1 MVQQFQPVFHDGKL
15 RSFPKVMDEN
25 NNEKPAGKPSPTQ
38 LKNDSIANELVNA
51 RKVLGWTQTE
61 LHQRTGISRETIKQ
75 YETGR
80 NLPGARE
87 IRLLSAAL
95 KISPNRLLLGTED
108 FDSSMSPLKG
118 LAKAG
123 DGVTDAEGFRAYM
136 QFLGI
141 YAFLLPSERAAILTL
156 IEPILLSRKSAQD
169 VKTMLD
175 MFGEMADV
183 TWPIMGQ
190 MNAKKDEDGKT

>member
-1 MVQQFQPVFHDGKL
+1 
-15 RSFPKVMDEN
+15 MDEN
-25 NNEKPAGKPSPTQ
+25 NNEKPVGKPTSVQ

-108 FDSSMSPLKG
+108 FVASMSPLKS

-123 DGVTDAEGFRAYM
+123 EEVDSAEGFRAYM
-136 QFLGI
+136 QFMGI
-141 YAFLLPSERAAILTL
+141 YSFLLPSERAAILTL
-156 IEPILLSRKSAQD
+156 IEPVLLSRKSAQD
-169 VKTMLD
+169 VKTMMEMMGD
-175 MFGEMADV
+175 MADA
-183 TWPIMGQ
+183 MGPMLAQ
-190 MNAKKDEDGKT
+190 MKEKAGGGNGA